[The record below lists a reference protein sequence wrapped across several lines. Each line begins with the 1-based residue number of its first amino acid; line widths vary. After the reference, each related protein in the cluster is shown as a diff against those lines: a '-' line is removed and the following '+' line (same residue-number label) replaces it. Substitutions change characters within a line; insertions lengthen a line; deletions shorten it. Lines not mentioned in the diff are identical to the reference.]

1 MPEGTDDQKKK
12 VQASLHSSESQ
23 NQTNMPHTD
32 GEIEQDDNK
41 NSQLKPSQT
50 RSRGWSFW
58 RRNVDDDDNDDTKD
72 SNEPMTKN
80 ECNQTQTEQPR
91 EEETRITSKDD
102 LNVGSTSSN
111 NPNLETVLQN
121 LPNHGMSPHKDT
133 NNTTRNRGWSLWNR
147 QQPEELTG
155 VTLKKGV
162 TINNVDTESPGNSV
176 PLTQADTTKDD
187 NTNLTEP
194 QVESI
199 NKNDSIIPN
208 VFIPYKPDAV
218 LVKNASTNVGE
229 TEDMTQQPEVES
241 NQPPNILV
249 PEFEVLPERTMW
261 NSIKQMF
268 GKNSHPQR
276 HLYRTSPNE
285 NLLEMSNGESR
296 PVKVLLIGVHGFF
309 PIKMLRSFIGP
320 PKGTSSRFITEAEK
334 VVMDYFNEKNIEV
347 EISKIALEKEG
358 EILERVDFFYEV
370 MKKWSKEFK
379 KADFIYFVTHSQ
391 GCPVTIILLGKLME
405 TGIIN
410 VNDTSFFN
418 DVELGVDFTPRKKIV
433 SVLGM
438 AGINN
443 GPPYGRDQTLL
454 VRAYTTIAKDAMME
468 LFELQK
474 YDSIQSKKL
483 IQALK
488 TIISNNVKLTFIA
501 SVNDQLVPLYSSFC
515 IFARHPNI
523 FRATFI
529 DRGSMTPTF
538 ITGIMNIAGKLL
550 NLGYNDHNLVKEI
563 SPNLIGSL
571 TGGGHSNIYNEYQ
584 VYLLGLKFALETTDT
599 YTDVPVKYEPYK
611 ENDLKANPYRLP
623 WAMRGLLQ
631 ETRKHLKDDEIYE
644 LYKEYQEWKP
654 ETPVLK
660 DIKYRLNGLKYQL

>member
-1 MPEGTDDQKKK
+1 MLKGTDDQKKK
-12 VQASLHSSESQ
+12 VEYSLDSSESQ
-23 NQTNMPHTD
+23 NQMNNPRTD
-32 GEIEQDDNK
+32 VVPDQDDNK
-41 NSQLKPSQT
+41 NSQSTGIET

-58 RRNVDDDDNDDTKD
+58 RKNIDDDNKNSED
-72 SNEPMTKN
+72 STEPMTKN
-80 ECNQTQTEQPR
+80 EGNQTQGEQPR
-91 EEETRITSKDD
+91 EEETRTTSKNG
-102 LNVGSTSSN
+102 LNFGSNSN
-111 NPNLETVLQN
+111 NNLNLETVSLN
-121 LPNHGMSPHKDT
+121 VPNQEIAPYKET
-133 NNTTRNRGWSLWNR
+133 NNTTRKRGWSLWNR

-155 VTLKKGV
+155 VTLKKDMPSSN
-162 TINNVDTESPGNSV
+162 IDAYAPDASV
-176 PLTQADTTKDD
+176 PLTQEVGAKDEYI
-187 NTNLTEP
+187 TEP
-194 QVESI
+194 QIESI
-199 NKNDSIIPN
+199 NKNDNIIPN

-218 LVKNASTNVGE
+218 LVKNASNNVGGIDD
-229 TEDMTQQPEVES
+229 TTQQPEVES

-249 PEFEVLPERTMW
+249 PEFEVLPEKTMW
-261 NSIKQMF
+261 TSIKQMF

-296 PVKVLLIGVHGFF
+296 PIKVLLIGVHGFF

-334 VVMDYFNEKNIEV
+334 VVLDYFDEKNIEV

-370 MKKWSKEFK
+370 MKKWSEEFK

-410 VNDTSFFN
+410 VDDTSFFN
-418 DVELGVDFTPRKKIV
+418 DVEIGVEFTPRRKII

-538 ITGIMNIAGKLL
+538 ITGIMNVAGKLL

-563 SPNLIGSL
+563 SPNLIGPL

-599 YTDVPVKYEPYK
+599 YTDVPVKYMPYK
-611 ENDLKANPYRLP
+611 ENDLKSNPYRLP
-623 WAMRGLLQ
+623 WAMRGLLN
-631 ETRKHLKDDEIYE
+631 ETRKHLKNDEIYE

>member
-1 MPEGTDDQKKK
+1 MSQKSVNKK
-12 VQASLHSSESQ
+12 EISPLEHTNKSQ
-23 NQTNMPHTD
+23 NDRNKPRNDIDSSQNKDTSPNTN
-32 GEIEQDDNK
+32 K
-41 NSQLKPSQT
+41 FVT

-58 RRNVDDDDNDDTKD
+58 KRNDDNAKD
-72 SNEPMTKN
+72 NSEPTTN
-80 ECNQTQTEQPR
+80 NDNNIAQTEQLVS
-91 EEETRITSKDD
+91 EETRVTAKDTIRAD
-102 LNVGSTSSN
+102 SSN
-111 NPNLETVLQN
+111 TNLSVKID
-121 LPNHGMSPHKDT
+121 PPSSPKSQT
-133 NNTTRNRGWSLWNR
+133 SQQKEANETTRKRGWSFWSR
-147 QQPEELTG
+147 QPPQEVTE
-155 VTLKKGV
+155 VTLR
-162 TINNVDTESPGNSV
+162 
-176 PLTQADTTKDD
+176 KDD
-187 NTNLTEP
+187 STGEDILNKDTAEVQLTLENTTQNDNANVTEP

-199 NKNDSIIPN
+199 NKHDNIIPN
-208 VFIPYKPDAV
+208 VFIPYNPDAV
-218 LVKNASTNVGE
+218 LVKNASTNI
-229 TEDMTQQPEVES
+229 DDSANTQEAEVEL
-241 NQPPNILV
+241 NQPPNIVV
-249 PEFEVLPERTMW
+249 PAFEILPEKTIW
-261 NSIKQMF
+261 SSIQQMF
-268 GKNSHPQR
+268 GQNSHPQK
-276 HLYRTSPNE
+276 HLYRTNPHE
-285 NLLEMSNGESR
+285 NFLEMSNGETR
-296 PVKVLLIGVHGFF
+296 PIKVLLIGVHGFF

-320 PKGTSSRFITEAEK
+320 PKGTSNRFITEAEK
-334 VVMDYFNEKNIEV
+334 VVLDYFNEKNIDV

-370 MKKWSKEFK
+370 MKTWSAEFK

-410 VNDTSFFN
+410 VNETSFFN
-418 DVELGVDFTPRKKIV
+418 DIEVGIDFTPRKKIV
-433 SVLGM
+433 SILGM

-474 YDSIQSKKL
+474 YDSLQSKKL
-483 IQALK
+483 IQALR
-488 TIISNNVKLTFIA
+488 TVIANNVKLTFIA
-501 SVNDQLVPLYSSFC
+501 SINDQLVPLYSSFC

-529 DRGSMTPTF
+529 DKGSMTPNF
-538 ITGIMNIAGKLL
+538 ITGIMNVAGKLL
-550 NLGYNDHNLVKEI
+550 DLGYDDHNLVKEI

-599 YTDVPVKYEPYK
+599 SSDVPVKYTPYK

-623 WAMRGLLQ
+623 WAMRGLLH
-631 ETRKHLKDDEIYE
+631 ETRKHLKNDEIYE

-654 ETPVLK
+654 EAPVLK

>member
-1 MPEGTDDQKKK
+1 MLKGTDDQKKK
-12 VQASLHSSESQ
+12 VEYSLDSSESQ
-23 NQTNMPHTD
+23 NQMNNPRSD
-32 GEIEQDDNK
+32 IEPDQDDNK
-41 NSQLKPSQT
+41 NSQSTRTET

-58 RRNVDDDDNDDTKD
+58 RKNIDDDNKNSED
-72 SNEPMTKN
+72 STEPMTKN
-80 ECNQTQTEQPR
+80 EGNQTQAEQPKQD
-91 EEETRITSKDD
+91 ETRTASKNG
-102 LNVGSTSSN
+102 LNFGSTNNN
-111 NPNLETVLQN
+111 NPNLETVSLN
-121 LPNHGMSPHKDT
+121 APNQEIAPYKET
-133 NNTTRNRGWSLWNR
+133 NNATRKRGWSLWNR

-155 VTLKKGV
+155 VTLKKDAPSSN
-162 TINNVDTESPGNSV
+162 IDTYAPGASV
-176 PLTQADTTKDD
+176 PLTQEVRAKDD
-187 NTNLTEP
+187 YITEP

-199 NKNDSIIPN
+199 NKNDNIIPN

-218 LVKNASTNVGE
+218 LVKNASNNVGGMDD
-229 TEDMTQQPEVES
+229 TTQQPEVES

-249 PEFEVLPERTMW
+249 PEFEVLPEKTMW

-296 PVKVLLIGVHGFF
+296 PIKVLLIGVHGFF

-334 VVMDYFNEKNIEV
+334 VVLDYFDEKNIEV

-370 MKKWSKEFK
+370 MKKWSEEFK

-410 VNDTSFFN
+410 VDDTSFFN
-418 DVELGVDFTPRKKIV
+418 DVEIGVEFTPRKKII

-538 ITGIMNIAGKLL
+538 ITGIMNVAGKLL

-599 YTDVPVKYEPYK
+599 YTDVPVKYTPYK
-611 ENDLKANPYRLP
+611 ENDLKSNPYRLP
-623 WAMRGLLQ
+623 WAMRGLLH
-631 ETRKHLKDDEIYE
+631 ETRKHLKNDEIYE